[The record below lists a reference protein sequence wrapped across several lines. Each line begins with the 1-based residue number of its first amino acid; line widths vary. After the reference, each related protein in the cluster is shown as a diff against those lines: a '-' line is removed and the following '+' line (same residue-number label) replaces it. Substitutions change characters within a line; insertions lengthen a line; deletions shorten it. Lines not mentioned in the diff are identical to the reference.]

1 MIGGTRVQREILWLD
16 TLVLPLYVG
25 IASIFVLFFH
35 FLWNTKPG
43 LKPIEHELE
52 DVDVPVTHSVAGH
65 IESHG
70 GATIFAYK
78 TARLVGCLVLLS
90 LSLVSLAL
98 ADDQREKTTFVSDE
112 TNSYNAR
119 PIAMSVTYFYAS
131 ILAIISLAASPKW
144 ASVAVQHLNVLLLCT
159 FGVYLYRDIFPLATY
174 RLTPLDLAEGRILW
188 AKIIVL
194 FTVSGAIPLL
204 VPRQYIPVDPK
215 NPKPPPP
222 EQTAPILSLML
233 YFFLDPIIFLA
244 YRIPHLKFEQ
254 LPPLADTDQAEN
266 LKARAFSYLDVVAGR
281 KRHIFFGIV
290 WMNRGTILGMSLAL
304 AGNALA
310 AFLSPIGLN
319 RLLDHLE
326 NPSEESL
333 MKPWFWIFFL
343 LLGPTI
349 ESITMQWYIFI
360 STRMGVHNNA
370 VITQLVFEHG
380 LRIRVK
386 SETESKKNGSE
397 PSKKDGAKNFLGKMT
412 NLVTSDLG
420 TIQESRNVLL
430 VLVLVP
436 VQTIA
441 SVVFLYQVLGWSS
454 FVGMGVMVALFPAPG
469 YLAKFEQA
477 AQKSIRKTTDARV
490 QTVSETM
497 NVLRMVKMFGWE
509 KQMNEKIAEKR
520 EEELRK
526 LWIRR
531 LLDMTNNLLKSL
543 RHPRDNHARNIQWD
557 SCSFCLAVLLMLSL
571 YSHLTVIAKQ
581 DLSASTVFSSMAV
594 FDLLRGQLQFA
605 TYYISTG
612 VNAKVSFDRL
622 DAFLRETE
630 LLDSFSTKDTTATV
644 VVREP
649 TSELVGFRD
658 ATFSWS
664 AEETDGTLTPSSRR
678 FLLKI
683 DGELLFKPGCVNL
696 VVGPTGSGKTSLL
709 MALLGEMHLVPS
721 TLSSWYNLPRAK
733 GVSYVAQESWVMNDT
748 IRNNIL
754 FTSPIDEERYNK
766 VLYQCCLER
775 DLELWDA
782 GDATEVG
789 EKGLT
794 LSGGQ
799 KARITLA
806 RALYS
811 DTQLLLLDDVLAAL
825 DVHTAKWI
833 VEKCLQGDLIKNRT
847 VILVT
852 HNVAMTSKIAGFVVS
867 LGLDG
872 RVRSQGSL
880 ADALSK
886 DEVLA
891 KEVIKDQEIL
901 EATEKEIDSLPATA
915 VDSPPAAL
923 EEPKKKE
930 GKLIVAEEIA
940 VGRVGW
946 NALALYL
953 RGMGG
958 NHAIAFFVVLV
969 LAIVATEVTETAQ
982 TWYLG
987 YWASQYGHGTTVPV
1001 FKYLGGFAAL
1011 LLGNLAVFIANN
1023 VYFTFGS
1030 FRASRTLHKQLIT
1043 SVMGTTLRWLDST
1056 PTSRI
1061 IARCTEDMSAVDNSI
1076 ADMLYALLSLSILL
1090 LTKLGAVVIVVPV
1103 FFFAGAFVG
1112 VLGAIIG
1119 KIYIASQLSVKRE
1132 MSNRKAPILAHFG
1145 ATMAGLVS
1153 VRAYGAQE
1161 ALIKV
1166 SMDRINQYNR
1176 AQRTFANVNRWVTIR
1191 IDLLGGLFAASL
1203 AYYVVYFQSERPFNI
1218 GFSLTMALGF
1228 ASRILYWVRVLNM
1241 FEVQAN
1247 RQVYLERIQQYLEIE
1262 KEQEPTASG
1271 VPPAYWPA
1279 SGSLSVDN
1287 LSAKYS
1293 ADGSTVLHDISF
1305 NVRSGERV
1313 GIVGRTGSGKSSLT
1327 LSLLRCILTEG
1338 TVYYDGLPTSS
1349 INLDALRANMTIIPQ
1364 VPELLVG
1371 TLRSNLDIF
1380 GQNDD
1385 ATLNNALRSA
1395 GLSSLQED
1403 MDEGKL
1409 TLDTEIS
1416 AGGTNLSVGQR
1427 QIIALARALVR
1438 GSKLLILD
1446 EATSAID
1453 YKTDAVIQSSL
1464 RTELPADTTLLI
1476 VAHRLQ
1482 TIMDADK
1489 IMVLDAGRIVEFD
1502 TPKKLLEDESGLLRA
1517 LVDESGDKE
1526 ALYKMAQ
1533 A

>member
-1 MIGGTRVQREILWLD
+1 MMPRSLWLD

-25 IASIFVLFFH
+25 IALILVLFFH

-43 LKPIEHELE
+43 LKFKPIEPELE

-70 GATIFAYK
+70 GATIFAYR
-78 TARLVGCLVLLS
+78 TAKLVGCLVLLS

-98 ADDQREKTTFVSDE
+98 ADDHREKTTFISDE
-112 TNSYNAR
+112 TNPYNAR
-119 PIAMSVTYFYAS
+119 PTAMSVTYFYAS
-131 ILAIISLAASPKW
+131 ILAIISITASPKW

-159 FGVYLYRDIFPLATY
+159 FGVYFYRDIFPLATY
-174 RLTPLDLAEGRILW
+174 RLTPLDLAEGRLLW

-222 EQTAPILSLML
+222 EQTAPILSLVL

-254 LPPLADTDQAEN
+254 LPPLADIDHAEN
-266 LKARAFSYLDVVAGR
+266 LKTRAFPYLDVISGR
-281 KRHIFFGIV
+281 RRHIFFGFV
-290 WMNRGTILGMSLAL
+290 WMNRWIILGMSLAICVE
-304 AGNALA
+304 AVAV
-310 AFLSPIGLN
+310 FLSPIGLN

-326 NPSEESL
+326 NPSTESL
-333 MKPWFWIFFL
+333 MKPWFWILLL
-343 LLGPTI
+343 LLGPAI
-349 ESITMQWYIFI
+349 DSLAMQWYIFI
-360 STRMGVHNNA
+360 STRMMLHNVA
-370 VITQLVFEHG
+370 VTTQLVFEHG

-386 SETESKKNGSE
+386 SETEAKKNDSE
-397 PSKKDGAKNFLGKMT
+397 PSKDGAKNLLGRMT
-412 NLVTSDLG
+412 NLVTSDLS
-420 TIQESRNVLL
+420 TINEARNMLL
-430 VLVLVP
+430 VFVLVP
-436 VQTIA
+436 LQTVG

-469 YLAKFEQA
+469 YLAKFQQGVGEFTISLHTNKPKITLA
-477 AQKSIRKTTDARV
+477 AQKSIHKTTDARV

-509 KQMNEKIAEKR
+509 KQMNEKITEKR

-531 LLDMTNNLLKSL
+531 LLDMANNLL
-543 RHPRDNHARNIQWD
+543 N
-557 SCSFCLAVLLMLSL
+557 
-571 YSHLTVIAKQ
+571 HLTVIAKQ
-581 DLSASTVFSSMAV
+581 ELSASKVFSSMAV
-594 FDLLRGQLQFA
+594 FDLLRGQLQFT

-622 DAFLRETE
+622 DAFLREPTLSDTKRVLAE
-630 LLDSFSTKDTTATV
+630 SHSRRVPPFSSLLFSTKDTATV
-644 VVREP
+644 VVHEP
-649 TSELVGFRD
+649 TSQLVGFRD

-754 FTSPIDEERYNK
+754 FTSPIDEERYSK

-799 KARITLA
+799 KARLTLA
-806 RALYS
+806 RALY
-811 DTQLLLLDDVLAAL
+811 
-825 DVHTAKWI
+825 
-833 VEKCLQGDLIKNRT
+833 GDLIKNRT

-891 KEVIKDQEIL
+891 KEVINDQEIFQ
-901 EATEKEIDSLPATA
+901 ATEKEINSLPAAA
-915 VDSPPAAL
+915 VDSPLPAAL
-923 EEPKKKE
+923 EDPKKKE

-958 NHAIAFFVVLV
+958 NHAVAFFVVLV
-969 LAIVATEVTETAQ
+969 LAIVATQVADVAQ

-1011 LLGNLAVFIANN
+1011 LLGTLAVSITNN
-1023 VYFTFGS
+1023 VYFMFGS

-1061 IARCTEDMSAVDNSI
+1061 IARCTEDMSQVDNSI
-1076 ADMLYALLSLSILL
+1076 ADLLYALLSLTIML

-1103 FFFAGAFVG
+1103 FFFAGAFIG

-1132 MSNRKAPILAHFG
+1132 MSNRKAPILAQYVVCQ
-1145 ATMAGLVS
+1145 TQTLLKLMNILVLVLRWQDLVS
-1153 VRAYGAQE
+1153 VVG
-1161 ALIKV
+1161 
-1166 SMDRINQYNR
+1166 YNRLYVGIVVAVAFIMLLTLVR

-1203 AYYVVYFQSERPFNI
+1203 AYYVVYFQSEWPFNI
-1218 GFSLTMALGF
+1218 GFSLTMVGD
-1228 ASRILYWVRVLNM
+1228 VVVLSGVTLSIPFIGTRFCN
-1241 FEVQAN
+1241 
-1247 RQVYLERIQQYLEIE
+1247 LERIQQYLQIE

-1279 SGSLSVDN
+1279 SGNLSVDN

-1293 ADGSTVLHDISF
+1293 AD
-1305 NVRSGERV
+1305 GERV

-1349 INLDALRANMTIIPQ
+1349 INLDALRANITIIPQ

-1416 AGGTNLSVGQR
+1416 AGGTNISVGLR

-1446 EATSAID
+1446 EATSAI
-1453 YKTDAVIQSSL
+1453 V
-1464 RTELPADTTLLI
+1464 LPP
-1476 VAHRLQ
+1476 HR
-1482 TIMDADK
+1482 APGGHHP
-1489 IMVLDAGRIVEFD
+1489 V
-1502 TPKKLLEDESGLLRA
+1502 
-1517 LVDESGDKE
+1517 
-1526 ALYKMAQ
+1526 
-1533 A
+1533 

>member
-1 MIGGTRVQREILWLD
+1 MASLWSD
-16 TLVLPLYVG
+16 TLLLPLYVG
-25 IASIFVLFFH
+25 IASISIIFFH
-35 FLWNTKPG
+35 FLWNSKPG
-43 LKPIEHELE
+43 LKLRATYFKAIEPELE
-52 DVDVPVTHSVAGH
+52 DVPVTHSVAGH
-65 IESHG
+65 IERHG
-70 GATIFAYK
+70 GASIFAFK
-78 TARLVGCLVLLS
+78 TARLIGCLVLLS
-90 LSLVSLAL
+90 LSLVSLVL
-98 ADDQREKTTFVSDE
+98 ADDKQETTIGE
-112 TNSYNAR
+112 TNPYNSR

-131 ILAIISLAASPKW
+131 VLAIISVAASPKW
-144 ASVAVQHLNVLLLCT
+144 ASVAVQHLNALLLCT
-159 FGVYLYRDIFPLATY
+159 FGVYFYRDIFPLATY
-174 RLTPLDLAEGRILW
+174 RLAPLDLAEGRILW
-188 AKIIVL
+188 AKIVVL

-222 EQTAPILSLML
+222 EQTAPILSLVL

-254 LPPLADTDQAEN
+254 LPPLSDTDHAEN
-266 LKARAFSYLDVVAGR
+266 LKARAFPYLDVFAGER
-281 KRHIFFGIV
+281 RHIFFGLA
-290 WMNRGTILGMSLAL
+290 WMHRWIILGMSLAI
-304 AGNALA
+304 GVNALA
-310 AFLSPIGLN
+310 GFLSPIGLN

-326 NPSEESL
+326 NPSKESL
-333 MKPWFWIFFL
+333 MRPWFWILLL
-343 LLGPTI
+343 LLGPMI
-349 ESITMQWYIFI
+349 KSIASQWYIFI
-360 STRMGVHNNA
+360 STRMMAHNVA
-370 VITQLVFEHG
+370 IITQLVFEHG

-386 SETESKKNGSE
+386 SETEDKKKASE
-397 PSKKDGAKNFLGKMT
+397 PSKKNGTKNLLGKMT
-412 NLVTSDLG
+412 NLVTSDLAR
-420 TIQESRNVLL
+420 INEARNMLL
-430 VLVLVP
+430 VLILVP
-436 VQTIA
+436 IQIVGAI
-441 SVVFLYQVLGWSS
+441 VFLYQVLGWSS

-469 YLAKFEQA
+469 YVAKLQQA
-477 AQKSIRKTTDARV
+477 SQKSTVKTTDARV

-509 KQMNEKIAEKR
+509 KQMNEKIADKR
-520 EEELRK
+520 EEELSK

-531 LLDMTNNLLKSL
+531 LLDMTNNLLNFL
-543 RHPRDNHARNIQWD
+543 IPMLTM
-557 SCSFCLAVLLMLSL
+557 LAT
-571 YSHLTVIAKQ
+571 YGRTVIAKQ
-581 DLSASTVFSSMAV
+581 DLSASKVFSSMAV
-594 FDLLRGQLQFA
+594 FDLLRAQLSF
-605 TYYISTG
+605 TFHCISTG
-612 VNAKVSFDRL
+612 VNGKVSLDRL
-622 DAFLRETE
+622 DAFLHDTE
-630 LLDSFSTKDTTATV
+630 LLDSFSTKDTA
-644 VVREP
+644 EILALDEAA
-649 TSELVGFRD
+649 SDLIGFRD

-664 AEETDGTLTPSSRR
+664 AEETDGTLTPSSRK

-721 TLSSWYNLPRAK
+721 TLSSWYNLPRAR
-733 GVSYVAQESWVMNDT
+733 GVSYAAQESWVMNDT

-754 FTSPIDEERYNK
+754 FNSPIDEERYSK

-806 RALYS
+806 RAIYS
-811 DTQLLLLDDVLAAL
+811 NTQLILLDDVLAAL

-833 VEKCLQGDLIKNRT
+833 LEKCLQGDLIKNRT

-852 HNVAMTSKIAGFVVS
+852 HNVVMTSKIAGFVVS

-880 ADALSK
+880 ADALAK

-901 EATEKEIDSLPATA
+901 DATEKEIDSLPAA
-915 VDSPPAAL
+915 V
-923 EEPKKKE
+923 EEPKKKD
-930 GKLIVAEEIA
+930 GKLIIAEEIA
-940 VGRVGW
+940 VGRISW
-946 NALALYL
+946 KSLNLYF

-958 NHAIAFFVVLV
+958 NHTVAFFVLLV
-969 LAIVATEVTETAQ
+969 SGIVVIQVTEALQ

-1001 FKYLGGFAAL
+1001 LKYLGGFSAL
-1011 LLGNLAVFIANN
+1011 LLGGLGVFVANYI
-1023 VYFTFGS
+1023 YFTFGS
-1030 FRASRTLHKQLIT
+1030 FRASRTLHKQLVA

-1061 IARCTEDMSAVDNSI
+1061 IARCTDDMSQVDNFI
-1076 ADMLYALLSLSILL
+1076 AEALYELLDMSILL
-1090 LTKLGAVVIVVPV
+1090 LTKFFAVVL
-1103 FFFAGAFVG
+1103 FTRMAFFAGAFVG
-1112 VLGAIIG
+1112 ILGTILG
-1119 KIYIASQLSVKRE
+1119 RIYIASQLSVKRE
-1132 MSNRKAPILAHFG
+1132 MSNKKAPVLAQYPSI
-1145 ATMAGLVS
+1145 VS

-1166 SMDRINQYNR
+1166 SLDRINQYTR
-1176 AQRTFANVNRWVTIR
+1176 AQRTFANVNRWITVR
-1191 IDLLGGLFAASL
+1191 IDLLGGLFASSL
-1203 AYYVVYFQSERPFNI
+1203 AYYIVYFQSERPFNI
-1218 GFSLTMALGF
+1218 GFSLNMALGF
-1228 ASRILYWVRVLNM
+1228 ASTILYWVRVLNM
-1241 FEVQAN
+1241 FEVQGN
-1247 RQVYLERIQQYLEIE
+1247 SLERIQQYIEIE

-1279 SGSLSVDN
+1279 SGSLSVDK

-1305 NVRSGERV
+1305 NIRSGERV

-1349 INLDALRANMTIIPQ
+1349 INLDALRANITIIPQ

-1453 YKTDAVIQSSL
+1453 YKTDTVIQSSL

-1502 TPKKLLEDESGLLRA
+1502 TPKKLLAHEKGLLRA

>member
-1 MIGGTRVQREILWLD
+1 MASLWLD

-43 LKPIEHELE
+43 LKFFKPIEPELE
-52 DVDVPVTHSVAGH
+52 DIDVPVTHSVAGH

-70 GATIFAYK
+70 SATIFAYK

-98 ADDQREKTTFVSDE
+98 ADDHREKTTFISDE
-112 TNSYNAR
+112 TNPYDAR

-131 ILAIISLAASPKW
+131 ILAIISIAASPKW

-159 FGVYLYRDIFPLATY
+159 FGVYFYRDIFPLATY
-174 RLTPLDLAEGRILW
+174 RLTPLDLAEGRLLW

-215 NPKPPPP
+215 NPKLPPP
-222 EQTAPILSLML
+222 EQTAPILSLVL
-233 YFFLDPIIFLA
+233 YSFLDPIIFLA

-254 LPPLADTDQAEN
+254 LPPLADIDHAEN
-266 LKARAFSYLDVVAGR
+266 LKTRAFPYLDVISGR
-281 KRHIFFGIV
+281 RRHIFFGFV
-290 WMNRGTILGMSLAL
+290 WMNRWIILETSLAICV
-304 AGNALA
+304 AGVA

-326 NPSEESL
+326 NPSTESL
-333 MKPWFWIFFL
+333 MKPWFWILFL

-349 ESITMQWYIFI
+349 ESLAMQWYVFI
-360 STRMGVHNNA
+360 STRMMLHNVA
-370 VITQLVFEHG
+370 VTTQLVFEHG

-386 SETESKKNGSE
+386 SETEAKKNGSE
-397 PSKKDGAKNFLGKMT
+397 PSKKDGAKNLLGRMT
-412 NLVTSDLG
+412 NLVTSDLS
-420 TIQESRNVLL
+420 TINESRNMLL
-430 VLVLVP
+430 VFVLVP
-436 VQTIA
+436 LQTMG

-469 YLAKFEQA
+469 YLAKYQQGVGEFTISLHTNKPKITLA

-520 EEELRK
+520 EAELRK

-531 LLDMTNNLLKSL
+531 LLNMANNLL
-543 RHPRDNHARNIQWD
+543 N
-557 SCSFCLAVLLMLSL
+557 
-571 YSHLTVIAKQ
+571 HLTVIAKQ
-581 DLSASTVFSSMAV
+581 ELSASKVFSSMAV
-594 FDLLRGQLQFA
+594 FDLLRGQLQFT
-605 TYYISTG
+605 TYYISDG
-612 VNAKVSFDRL
+612 VNGKVSFDRL

-630 LLDSFSTKDTTATV
+630 LLDSFSTKDTATV
-644 VVREP
+644 VVDEP
-649 TSELVGFRD
+649 TSQLVGFRD

-721 TLSSWYNLPRAK
+721 TLSSWYNIPRAK

-754 FTSPIDEERYNK
+754 FTSPIDEERYSK

-799 KARITLA
+799 KARLTLA

-852 HNVAMTSKIAGFVVS
+852 HNVAMTRKIAGFVVS

-891 KEVIKDQEIL
+891 KEVIKDQEIF
-901 EATEKEIDSLPATA
+901 EATEKEIDSLPAAA
-915 VDSPPAAL
+915 VDSLPTAL

-958 NHAIAFFVVLV
+958 NHAVAFFVVLV
-969 LAIVATEVTETAQ
+969 LAIVATQVADAAQ

-987 YWASQYGHGTTVPV
+987 YWASQYGHGATVPV
-1001 FKYLGGFAAL
+1001 FKYLGAFVAL
-1011 LLGNLAVFIANN
+1011 LLGSLAVSIANN
-1023 VYFTFGS
+1023 VYFMFGS

-1061 IARCTEDMSAVDNSI
+1061 ITRCTEDVSQVDNSI
-1076 ADMLYALLSLSILL
+1076 ADLLYGLLSLTIML

-1103 FFFAGAFVG
+1103 FFFAGAFIG

-1119 KIYIASQLSVKRE
+1119 KIYIGWSSLSHAHAQRLNILLASQLSVKRE

-1228 ASRILYWVRVLNM
+1228 ASRILYWVRVLNV

-1247 RQVYLERIQQYLEIE
+1247 SLERIQQYLQIE

-1338 TVYYDGLPTSS
+1338 TVYYDGLLTSS
-1349 INLDALRANMTIIPQ
+1349 INLDALRANITIIPQ

-1453 YKTDAVIQSSL
+1453 YKTDTVIQSSL